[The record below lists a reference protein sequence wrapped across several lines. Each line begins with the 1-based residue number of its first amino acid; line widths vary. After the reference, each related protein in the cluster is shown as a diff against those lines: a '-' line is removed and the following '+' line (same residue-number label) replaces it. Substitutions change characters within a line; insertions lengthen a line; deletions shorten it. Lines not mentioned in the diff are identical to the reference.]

1 MRLIIATDES
11 DEEEPDVNYI
21 DAKTFARIAVLV
33 MESRSQI
40 RAGEQRNAPAEAG
53 GGWTCTKCK
62 TANGDDK
69 SICGFCD
76 TPRLGG

>member
-1 MRLIIATDES
+1 MKVCKNRVTFVITGIVDFAEASRFLRQNGFTILS
-11 DEEEPDVNYI
+11 D
-21 DAKTFARIAVLV
+21 
-33 MESRSQI
+33 SQT

-62 TANGDDK
+62 TVNSDDK